1 MWLVSM
7 IFRYYNK
14 HYFYDSEPQVLLLK
28 TWPSPAAAG
37 ERAQKFL
44 LLTYTKMCHIIY
56 IVIRDYKNKGHMNEK
71 DRRRIRAY
79 LPQVFI

>member
-1 MWLVSM
+1 MTVSCK
-7 IFRYYNK
+7 Y
-14 HYFYDSEPQVLLLK
+14 LLSK

-44 LLTYTKMCHIIY
+44 LLTYTKMCHMIY
-56 IVIRDYKNKGHMNEK
+56 IVIGDYKNKEHVNKK

-79 LPQVFI
+79 LPQVFL